1 MSNGHANAGSIL
13 RGGGR
18 GLRTSHLFDSV
29 ANVKNDSE
37 PVARRCIE
45 LLDLSRNDLFVAL
58 GATDPYCFLRILEL
72 VPLDFQLVVVDPSDQ
87 RLLPL
92 KGIPTLRA
100 VQMDP
105 LDFAMFPLQ
114 VEKILVDNDVVLGDG
129 SDKVL
134 ARLFDRMPRGG
145 RLLVVEPVPVTTD
158 LVQGSSPMA
167 PNGCETEERLQKIGF
182 EVQREA
188 LTSARRQFD
197 LILATKGPT
206 P

>member
-1 MSNGHANAGSIL
+1 MQTARGNG
-13 RGGGR
+13 
-18 GLRTSHLFDSV
+18 
-29 ANVKNDSE
+29 KDSE
-37 PVARRCIE
+37 AVARRCIE

-58 GATDPYCFLRILEL
+58 GATDPVCFLRILEL

-114 VEKILVDNDVVLGDG
+114 VEKILVDDDVVLGDG
-129 SDKVL
+129 SDKVF
-134 ARLFDRMPRGG
+134 ARLFDRMPQGG
-145 RLLVVEPVPVTTD
+145 RLLVVERVPVTTN
-158 LVQGSSPMA
+158 LAEGSSPMA
-167 PNGCETEERLQKIGF
+167 PNGCEIEERLQKVGF

-188 LTSARRQFD
+188 LTSARGPFD
-197 LILATKGPT
+197 LILATKGLNP
-206 P
+206 